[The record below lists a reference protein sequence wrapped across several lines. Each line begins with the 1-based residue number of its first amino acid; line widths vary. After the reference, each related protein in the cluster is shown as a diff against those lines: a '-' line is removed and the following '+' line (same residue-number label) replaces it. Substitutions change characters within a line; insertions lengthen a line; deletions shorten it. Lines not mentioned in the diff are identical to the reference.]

1 MGEKTD
7 FMKILQYMRLPAPPR
22 SHEAELLDLPGH
34 DMAALAENLA
44 DLRAV
49 DRLLGSSA
57 LTWRGLWPQLR
68 ARSRRRAYSLLDVA
82 TGGAAGPQ
90 LLAEWAGRRGYSLRP
105 VASDRLADV
114 LRLVRAGGARFPL
127 IQHDAL
133 HIPLPDRSVDFA
145 TCALALHH
153 FDPPQAA
160 ALLRELA
167 RVARC
172 GLVVND
178 LQRSWPAY
186 WGALLLA
193 RGPWR
198 AMARH
203 DGPLSVRRAYT
214 AAEARAL
221 LAAAGLARARV
232 STHFPFRMLI
242 VLEQASPA
250 AEP

>member
-1 MGEKTD
+1 
-7 FMKILQYMRLPAPPR
+7 MKNLQQSLLAPMSR
-22 SHEAELLDLPGH
+22 SQQAELLDMPGH
-34 DMAALAENLA
+34 DLAALAENLA

-57 LTWRGLWPQLR
+57 LTWRGLWPLLA
-68 ARSRRRAYSLLDVA
+68 ARPRTRSYSLLDVA
-82 TGGAAGPQ
+82 TGGAVGPQ
-90 LLAEWAGRRGYSLRP
+90 LLAGWARRRGYQLRP
-105 VASDRLADV
+105 YASDRLADV
-114 LRLVRAGGARFPL
+114 LRLVRAGGASFPL
-127 IQHDAL
+127 IRHDAL
-133 HIPLPDRSVDFA
+133 HIPLADRAVDFA

-153 FDPPQAA
+153 FEPAQAA

-172 GLVVND
+172 GVVVND
-178 LQRSWPAY
+178 LRRSWPAY

-214 AAEARAL
+214 TAEVRAL
-221 LAAAGLARARV
+221 LAAAGLPHARV
-232 STHFPFRMLI
+232 STRFPFRILI
-242 VLEQASPA
+242 VLEQDIGASW
-250 AEP
+250 